1 MELISDVNLDIK
13 QRIKRI
19 SLSIEEDK
27 VDGTEL
33 IKVSKDCLSTGAD
46 VDDIHDILELGHLSN
61 VSRHMSGQDLIEP

>member
-19 SLSIEEDK
+19 AVSIEKNK

-33 IKVSKDCLSTGAD
+33 IKVSKDSLSTGAD
-46 VDDIHDILELGHLSN
+46 LDDIHDILELGHLSN
-61 VSRHMSGQDLIEP
+61 VSLICLTKT